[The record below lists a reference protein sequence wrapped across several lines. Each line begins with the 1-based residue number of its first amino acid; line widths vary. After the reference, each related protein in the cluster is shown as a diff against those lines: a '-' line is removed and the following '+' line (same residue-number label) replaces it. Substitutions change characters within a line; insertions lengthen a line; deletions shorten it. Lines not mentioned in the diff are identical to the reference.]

1 MSASSAGC
9 LIRIDHFKPYLA
21 ALGRVACG
29 YDGGQIVDE

>member
-1 MSASSAGC
+1 MVDTDTF
-9 LIRIDHFKPYLA
+9 RA